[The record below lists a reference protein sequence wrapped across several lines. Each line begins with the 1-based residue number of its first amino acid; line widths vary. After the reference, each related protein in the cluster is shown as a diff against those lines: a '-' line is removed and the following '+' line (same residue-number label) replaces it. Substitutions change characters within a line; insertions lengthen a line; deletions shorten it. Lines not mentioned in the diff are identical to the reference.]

1 MPGSSELSRRRLGTR
16 GPEVGALGY
25 GAMGLSGVYGAADDD
40 ASVALVHHALDAGI
54 THIDTADV
62 YGGGHNEQLV
72 GRAIAGRR
80 DDVVLATKFGAQ
92 SDGLGTAE
100 YVRKAIDASLTRLGV
115 DHVDVYY
122 LHRVDKT
129 RPIEETVGAMAELVA
144 AGKVRYVGLS
154 EVTADTLRRAH
165 VVHPI
170 TVVQQ
175 EYSLFSRE
183 LEAEVLPAMR
193 ELGVGL
199 VAYSPLGRGAL
210 TGTFQKASDLP
221 DDDFRRGRYPRF
233 AGENLERNLSLVDRL
248 RALAERR
255 GTTPSGL
262 ALGWVMSRGTDIVP
276 IPGTRRVA
284 NLDANLAA
292 AHPLDD
298 ATVAELDALF
308 PPGVAVGE
316 RYNEQMITRLNG

>member
-1 MPGSSELSRRRLGTR
+1 MPESGLSRRRLGLR

-62 YGGGHNEQLV
+62 YGDGHNERLV

-80 DDVVLATKFGAQ
+80 DEVVLATKFGAQ
-92 SDGLGTAE
+92 RDGLGTAG
-100 YVRKAIDASLTRLGV
+100 YVRQAIDASLGRLGV

-122 LHRVDKT
+122 LHRVDKS

-144 AGKVRYVGLS
+144 AGKVRHIGLS

-210 TGTFQKASDLP
+210 TGAFRTPTDLP
-221 DDDFRRGRYPRF
+221 ADDARRTRYPRF
-233 AGENLERNLSLVDRL
+233 AGENLERNLGLVDRL
-248 RALAERR
+248 RLLAEKY

-262 ALGWVMSRGTDIVP
+262 ALGWVMSRGEDIVP

-298 ATVAELDALF
+298 DLVAELSALF

-316 RYNEQMITRLNG
+316 RYNEKMINRLNG